1 MKKVTSFDSPDGG
14 KVMIIY
20 TPPTNNTPQAAPAQ
34 ATPAQA
40 TPAQATK
47 TKKAT
52 TPNKNTLTAIKEK
65 YFKTFDVEFTKYN
78 KRGIDTEDLS
88 NEAFDV
94 LFRSYAI
101 LKDWYKYKFDQS
113 KWPLVIKTYFPY
125 WWYFYYN
132 HNPRDN
138 FANLYEDFWDWTLS
152 VGVHNLYRPAYG
164 NEEPDSAQKFVE
176 ATEILR
182 YWNAN
187 KKYLYPKALA
197 DSIET

>member
-34 ATPAQA
+34 ATKTKKA
-40 TPAQATK
+40 TTQK

-52 TPNKNTLTAIKEK
+52 TPNKNTLAAIKEK
-65 YFKTFDVEFTKYN
+65 YFKTFDVEFHKYN

-88 NEAFDV
+88 NEALDV

-101 LKDWYKYKFDQS
+101 FKDWYKYKFDQS

-132 HNPRDN
+132 HNPHDN
-138 FANLYEDFWDWTLS
+138 YANLYEDFWDWTLS